1 MLLPQQRCRRQSNG
15 LWNDDIGLWCRFVRA
30 RPQSFRRNTLN
41 VCVKPDVPD
50 RGSVGRIT
58 DWWQS
63 QEDATAER
71 VDHEVGLHLR
81 YLRWHTDVRR
91 CNLSAFVEFEG
102 LEAESFGQLHI
113 EAVAAGRYCIK
124 QIENSISDIGC
135 ELAAVA
141 QETFDRL
148 VHVVE
153 VTIRRP
159 RGDPCQQL
167 RRCQPRRRRPTIGDQ
182 PEVVLQTV
190 GRNTAVQ
197 QHPAHVS
204 LPRFIALCDESR
216 HPKSLEVAQERS
228 TPFRV
233 ERLANVAI
241 EERSKVRPKTCVV
254 ISFGS
259 DERGGHDM
267 HGRPPS

>member
-1 MLLPQQRCRRQSNG
+1 MVANSVDGVGSSEPDTLGASEIDQQQAPTGPARGERTFRESGYVTGDFELVRFIAREQDPHEPRWEGADRRQAGAIFPEENCRVVVINDGKVRLEMLLPQQRCRRQPNG

-167 RRCQPRRRRPTIGDQ
+167 CRC
-182 PEVVLQTV
+182 
-190 GRNTAVQ
+190 
-197 QHPAHVS
+197 
-204 LPRFIALCDESR
+204 
-216 HPKSLEVAQERS
+216 
-228 TPFRV
+228 
-233 ERLANVAI
+233 
-241 EERSKVRPKTCVV
+241 
-254 ISFGS
+254 
-259 DERGGHDM
+259 
-267 HGRPPS
+267 